1 MKKIY
6 EAHEV
11 EDITSGE
18 PRYCG
23 TTTNYE
29 DAKADYDAIVA
40 DGGFARLLEVD
51 EDGMPIRELEC
62 NYTQDDINEVL
73 RRNR

>member
-1 MKKIY
+1 MAIY
-6 EAHEV
+6 EVHEI

-23 TTTNYE
+23 TTTSYE

-51 EDGMPIRELEC
+51 EDGIPLWELEC
-62 NYTQDDINEVL
+62 NYTQDDIDEVL
-73 RRNR
+73 RRS

>member
-6 EAHEV
+6 EVHEI

-18 PRYCG
+18 PRYSG
-23 TTTNYE
+23 TTTNYDE
-29 DAKADYDAIVA
+29 AKADYDMIVA
-40 DGGFARLLEVD
+40 EGQFARLLEVD

-62 NYTQDDINEVL
+62 NYTEDDIDEAL
-73 RRNR
+73 GRDW